1 MNIKN
6 LRKCQSQNKYTNY
19 KRKDIDLNKK
29 KIPLTINKILVD
41 K

>member
-1 MNIKN
+1 MSKP
-6 LRKCQSQNKYTNY
+6 KKYTNY
-19 KRKDIDLNKK
+19 KRKDIDLNNK